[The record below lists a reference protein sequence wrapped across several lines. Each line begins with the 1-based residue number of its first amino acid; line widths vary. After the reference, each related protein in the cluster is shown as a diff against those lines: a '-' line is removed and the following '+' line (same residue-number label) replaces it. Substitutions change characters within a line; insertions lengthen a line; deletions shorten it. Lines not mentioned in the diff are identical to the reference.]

1 MRDRRSAAAIVAVVA
16 LVLLVAAV
24 GPGKARA
31 QKKDIPP
38 PKTTRLTI
46 VVTGGDT
53 NKAVAEASVYLRYVA
68 VTGKH
73 GKEQKFE
80 LNLKTNQEGETH
92 SPEIPQG
99 KVLIQIVAEN
109 WKTFGEYFD
118 LQEDDQTVQIHLD
131 RPTTKWY

>member
-1 MRDRRSAAAIVAVVA
+1 MA
-16 LVLLVAAV
+16 
-24 GPGKARA
+24 GA
-31 QKKDIPP
+31 QKAPLPP

-46 VVTGGDT
+46 DVTGGD
-53 NKAVAEASVYLRYVA
+53 NNSPVSEASVYLRYV

-99 KVLIQIVAEN
+99 KVLIQIVAPN
-109 WKTFGEYFD
+109 WKTFGQYYF
-118 LQEDDQTVQIHLD
+118 LQEDDQTIQIHLD
-131 RPTTKWY
+131 HPPKWY

>member
-1 MRDRRSAAAIVAVVA
+1 MRHRKRAAVVLAVVTLLAFSIA
-16 LVLLVAAV
+16 L
-24 GPGKARA
+24 GPAKARA

-46 VVTGGDT
+46 VVTGGDG
-53 NKAVAEASVYLRYVA
+53 NKPVTEASVYLRYV
-68 VTGKH
+68 VVGKH

-80 LNLKTNQEGETH
+80 LNLKTNLEGETH

-109 WKTFGEYFD
+109 WKTFGQYYD

-131 RPTTKWY
+131 RPTRFY